1 MERQRL
7 KSVRRRFLEI
17 QERDFI
23 ISFDTISKE
32 EAFPLLRLKM
42 AELSSS
48 RQNGSFNSSSGL
60 DELLAT
66 SMALSSNAA
75 LSPLSIESW

>member
-1 MERQRL
+1 M
-7 KSVRRRFLEI
+7 RRKFFEV

-32 EAFPLLRLKM
+32 EAFPILRLEM
-42 AELSSS
+42 AKLSSS
-48 RQNGSFNSSSGL
+48 RRNGSFSSSSGL

-66 SMALSSNAA
+66 SMALSSKAA
-75 LSPLSIESW
+75 LVPLSIESW